1 MSQGEI
7 MTENDTEY
15 TETEKRY
22 SSFTPILI
30 LVLSFLFVNVIQ
42 ITNTISQMGELKKV
56 RAQVEAMQGDLDKI
70 LPQAK
75 IINDTIE
82 GLLRDL
88 VAMAPNSPGAQKIVT
103 DFQIRLAEP
112 NGGQSPAP
120 APKP

>member
-1 MSQGEI
+1 
-7 MTENDTEY
+7 MTDHDETEY
-15 TETEKRY
+15 AEKRF

-42 ITNTISQMGELKKV
+42 ITNTISQRGELKK
-56 RAQVEAMQGDLDKI
+56 AHTQVEALQVELDKV

-75 IINDTIE
+75 TINDTIE

-103 DFQIRLAEP
+103 DFQIRLADQ
-112 NGGQSPAP
+112 NGGGQAPAP